1 MQKKLVKSSTN
12 KTLTGVLGGL
22 GKYLG
27 FDPTI
32 VRVAYVLLTFF
43 TCFSGIIVYIIL
55 CLVIPKD
62 NNC

>member
-22 GKYLG
+22 GEYFG

-43 TCFSGIIVYIIL
+43 TCFSGIIVYIVL
-55 CLVIPKD
+55 CLIIPKD
-62 NNC
+62 NNA

>member
-1 MQKKLVKSSTN
+1 MQKKLVKSSTH

-22 GKYLG
+22 GEYLG